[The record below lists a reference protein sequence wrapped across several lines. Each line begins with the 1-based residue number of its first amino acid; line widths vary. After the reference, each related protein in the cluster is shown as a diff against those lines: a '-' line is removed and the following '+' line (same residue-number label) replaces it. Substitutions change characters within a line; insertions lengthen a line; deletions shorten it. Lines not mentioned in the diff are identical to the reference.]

1 MSNTEIKYNPLCVRQ
16 KSNWSK
22 LDKRYK
28 FDNKSFNP
36 EQMEKNIDYYSPK
49 LKVLLDKIQSLDKS
63 DKAKY
68 GKKFKHFIFSDI
80 KTAAYG
86 PKMISSALI
95 SKGWTLAYDS
105 QLKKNGSYGAMELL
119 SDEQLL
125 KTKGDNFYL
134 LSSVS
139 VYDKPISVRTKKA
152 ILSKFNERPTN
163 VYGDLARI
171 IVMDSGFKEGIDLF
185 DIKYVHIFEPS
196 VNAADQKQVIGRGT
210 RTCGQKGLDFHPT
223 KGWPLHVF
231 VYDLT
236 IPDSLVTSFRDS
248 NTVFDLYLKAMNF
261 NVNLLNLASEVEKES
276 MYGSVDYEL
285 NENIHSFSISG
296 DDSDDEDEK
305 PTKKGGKV
313 EYDKKEPVFPSET
326 QYFFYE
332 GVKYKIPFMVP
343 VNSESGETGF
353 ALPYA
358 TFSKPLN
365 FENMRSYIKDNYSD
379 HKWDEVKMENNCV
392 PKDDI
397 PADCPKPKDE
407 KIVKSNNSSILNY
420 TPTQDFI
427 RHYFSPKCPVKG
439 MLLWHS
445 VGTGKTCSA
454 IACASANFAPT
465 GYTILWVTRT
475 TLKNDIWKNMF
486 GQVCN
491 EDIRNK
497 ILAGEE
503 IPTDIESQM
512 RLLSPAWRIRPISY
526 KQFSNL
532 VSKKNEYYK
541 RLVRENGVKDPLRK
555 TLIIIDEAHKLY
567 GGGDL
572 SSIERPDMK
581 ALHRSLMAS
590 YEISGMDSV
599 RLLLMTAT
607 PITESPMELIQL
619 INLCKS
625 KDEQMPFE
633 YEDFT
638 KSYLNEEGSQFTKK
652 GREKYLD
659 NIAGHISYL
668 NREKDA
674 RQFSQ
679 PRVEKISVPLIKNL
693 SDIEKFDI
701 NKIKKSLTSELDL
714 PIQKLESDLQESI
727 DDFEENFKDQTAIKD
742 LKRNCKD
749 YNIPARKC
757 NAIINKNIK
766 ELKQEIQTYVK
777 PLKKKISDI
786 RNDIKHTKTAKR
798 TSLSKFR
805 KTMKEHPEEFE
816 RFEKSPYN
824 VIKNDCAR
832 RIKSTDPA
840 LLEHPELVEYND
852 QIKQSKLEIEQLKE
866 NLAIDIDAKREM
878 IIELNQQSKQRG
890 LTKIE
895 KDSLKKTVKEYKGN
909 FKNTKNDLE
918 NETKTKIDGVN
929 KSIKNLVK
937 DRQSK
942 YKTILRTL
950 KKQEKQ
956 LKKDE
961 GKMNSLQKTKKKQ
974 ESLTKTFKENNISSL
989 VKKYDANLEKQ
1000 LKAEESK

>member
-1 MSNTEIKYNPLCVRQ
+1 
-16 KSNWSK
+16 
-22 LDKRYK
+22 
-28 FDNKSFNP
+28 
-36 EQMEKNIDYYSPK
+36 
-49 LKVLLDKIQSLDKS
+49 
-63 DKAKY
+63 
-68 GKKFKHFIFSDI
+68 
-80 KTAAYG
+80 
-86 PKMISSALI
+86 
-95 SKGWTLAYDS
+95 
-105 QLKKNGSYGAMELL
+105 
-119 SDEQLL
+119 
-125 KTKGDNFYL
+125 
-134 LSSVS
+134 
-139 VYDKPISVRTKKA
+139 
-152 ILSKFNERPTN
+152 
-163 VYGDLARI
+163 
-171 IVMDSGFKEGIDLF
+171 
-185 DIKYVHIFEPS
+185 
-196 VNAADQKQVIGRGT
+196 
-210 RTCGQKGLDFHPT
+210 
-223 KGWPLHVF
+223 
-231 VYDLT
+231 
-236 IPDSLVTSFRDS
+236 
-248 NTVFDLYLKAMNF
+248 
-261 NVNLLNLASEVEKES
+261 
-276 MYGSVDYEL
+276 
-285 NENIHSFSISG
+285 
-296 DDSDDEDEK
+296 
-305 PTKKGGKV
+305 
-313 EYDKKEPVFPSET
+313 
-326 QYFFYE
+326 
-332 GVKYKIPFMVP
+332 
-343 VNSESGETGF
+343 
-353 ALPYA
+353 
-358 TFSKPLN
+358 
-365 FENMRSYIKDNYSD
+365 
-379 HKWDEVKMENNCV
+379 
-392 PKDDI
+392 
-397 PADCPKPKDE
+397 
-407 KIVKSNNSSILNY
+407 
-420 TPTQDFI
+420 
-427 RHYFSPKCPVKG
+427 

-619 INLCKS
+619 INLCKN

-638 KSYLNEEGSQFTKK
+638 KKYLNEEGSQFTKK

-659 NIAGHISYL
+659 DIAGHISYL

-679 PRVEKISVPLIKNL
+679 PKVEKITAPLINNL

-701 NKIKKSLTSELDL
+701 NKIKKNLTSELDL

-749 YNIPARKC
+749 YNIPAKKC

-766 ELKQEIQTYVK
+766 DLKQEIQTYVK
-777 PLKKKISDI
+777 PLKKKIADI

-805 KTMKEHPEEFE
+805 KTMKDHPQEFE

-824 VIKNDCAR
+824 VIKNDCAKR
-832 RIKSTDPA
+832 VKSTDPA

-878 IIELNQQSKQRG
+878 IMELNQQSKQKG

-895 KDSLKKTVKEYKGN
+895 KDSLKQSVQDYKKG
-909 FKNTKNDLE
+909 FKNTKKDLE
-918 NETKTKIDGVN
+918 HETKTKIDDVN
-929 KSIKNLVK
+929 KTIKKLEK

-956 LKKDE
+956 LKKDQ

-974 ESLTKTFKENNISSL
+974 ESLTKTFRENNISSL
-989 VKKYDANLEKQ
+989 VKKYDGILEKQ
-1000 LKAEESK
+1000 LKAEENK

>member
-1 MSNTEIKYNPLCVRQ
+1 MSNTEIQFNPLCVRQ

-36 EQMEKNIDYYSPK
+36 EYLEKDIDYYSPK
-49 LKVLLDKIQSLDKS
+49 LRVLLDKIQSLDKS
-63 DKAKY
+63 DQAKY

-86 PKMISSALI
+86 PKMISSAMI
-95 SKGWTLAYDS
+95 SKGWNLAYDA
-105 QLKKNGSYGAMELL
+105 QLKKNGSYGAMEIL
-119 SDEQLL
+119 SDDQLL
-125 KTKGDNFYL
+125 KSKGKNFFL

-139 VYDKPISVRTKKA
+139 VYDKPITVKTKKA
-152 ILSKFNERPTN
+152 ILAKFNDRPDN
-163 VYGDLARI
+163 VQGDLARI

-196 VNAADQKQVIGRGT
+196 VNSADQKQVIGRGT

-231 VYDLT
+231 VYDLE
-236 IPDSLVTSFRDS
+236 IPGSLTGNFSDSKTAFE
-248 NTVFDLYLKAMNF
+248 LYLKAMNF
-261 NVNLLNLASEVEKES
+261 NINLLSLAAEVEKET

-285 NENIHSFSISG
+285 NENIHSFSISSE
-296 DDSDDEDEK
+296 DSDEEDEK
-305 PTKKGGKV
+305 PTKKGGKAQDD
-313 EYDKKEPVFPSET
+313 EKNPVFPTET
-326 QYFFYE
+326 QFVFYD
-332 GVKYKIPFMVP
+332 GKKYKIPFMVP
-343 VNSESGETGF
+343 VDSESAETGF
-353 ALPYA
+353 SLPYA
-358 TFSKPLN
+358 PFSKPLN
-365 FENMRSYIKDNYSD
+365 FENMRTYIKDNYSD
-379 HKWDEVKMENNCV
+379 YKWDEVKMENNCV
-392 PKDDI
+392 VKDI
-397 PADCPKPKDE
+397 PDDCPKSKDE

-420 TPTQDFI
+420 TPTQDFV

-454 IACASANFAPT
+454 IAAASANFAPT

-497 ILAGEE
+497 ILAGED

-541 RLVRENGVKDPLRK
+541 KLVRENGAKDPLRK

-590 YEISGMDSV
+590 YELSGMDSV

-619 INLCKS
+619 VNLCKT
-625 KDEQMPFE
+625 KDQQMQFE
-633 YEDFT
+633 YGDFA
-638 KSYLNEEGSQFTKK
+638 KSYLNEDGTQFTKK
-652 GREKYLD
+652 GRTKYLD
-659 NIAGHISYL
+659 DIAGHISYL

-679 PRVEKISVPLIKNL
+679 PRVEKISVPLIDNL
-693 SDIEKFDI
+693 SDIEKFDV
-701 NKIKKSLTSELDL
+701 NNIKKTLTSELDL
-714 PIQKLESDLQESI
+714 PIQKLEADLQESM
-727 DDFEENFKDQTAIKD
+727 DEFDANFKDQTAIKE

-757 NAIINKNIK
+757 NAIINKNIAD
-766 ELKQEIQTYVK
+766 LKQEMQTYVK
-777 PLKKKISDI
+777 PLKKKIADI
-786 RNDIKHTKTAKR
+786 RNDIKSTKTAKR
-798 TSLSKFR
+798 GALTKFR
-805 KTMKEHPEEFE
+805 KTMKEHPKELE

-824 VIKNDCAR
+824 VIKNDCAKR
-832 RIKSTDPA
+832 VRTTNPA
-840 LLEHPELVEYND
+840 LLDHPELDEFNQ
-852 QIKQSKLEIEQLKE
+852 QIEQSKQQIQTIKE
-866 NLAIDIDAKREM
+866 SLDIDIEAQKQL
-878 IIELNQQSKQRG
+878 IIELQQKARQRS
-890 LTKIE
+890 LTTIE
-895 KDSLKKTVKEYKGN
+895 KESLKKSIQHYKGN
-909 FKNTKNDLE
+909 FKNVKKDLE
-918 NETKTKIDGVN
+918 NETKTKVEDVN
-929 KSIKNLVK
+929 KTIKK
-937 DRQSK
+937 IEKERKQK
-942 YKTILRTL
+942 FKTIQKTL
-950 KKQEKQ
+950 KKQAKQ

-961 GKMNSLQKTKKKQ
+961 GKMKDLKKTKKKQ
-974 ESLTKTFKENNISSL
+974 DALEKSLNSMNVSDL
-989 VKKYDANLEKQ
+989 VKKYDRILEQQ
-1000 LKAEESK
+1000 LRTEEHK

>member
-1 MSNTEIKYNPLCVRQ
+1 MSLNKTEIKYNPLCVRQ
-16 KSNWSK
+16 KSNWSR

-28 FDNKSFNP
+28 FDNKHFDP
-36 EQMEKNIDYYSPK
+36 EMLEKDIDYYSPK
-49 LKVLLDKIQSLDKS
+49 LKVLLDKIQELDKK

-95 SKGWTLAYDS
+95 SKGWTLAYDAE
-105 QLKKNGSYGAMELL
+105 LKKNSSYGPMELL
-119 SDEQLL
+119 SNEELL
-125 KTKGDNFYL
+125 KSKGHNFFL

-139 VYDKPISVRTKKA
+139 VYDKPISVKTKKA
-152 ILSKFNERPTN
+152 ILAKFNDRPDN

-196 VNAADQKQVIGRGT
+196 VNTADQKQVIGRGT

-236 IPDSLVTSFRDS
+236 IPESLTNTFKDS
-248 NTVFDLYLKAMNF
+248 NTAFELYLKAMNF
-261 NVNLLNLASEVEKES
+261 NINLLNLAAEVEKVS
-276 MYGSVDYEL
+276 MIGSVDYEL

-296 DDSDDEDEK
+296 DDDSDDEIETPK
-305 PTKKGGKV
+305 KKKGGDV
-313 EYDKKEPVFPSET
+313 KEPVFPTET
-326 QYFFYE
+326 QYVFMD
-332 GVKYKIPFMVP
+332 GKKYKIPYMIP
-343 VNSESGETGF
+343 VDSESGETGI

-358 TFSKPLN
+358 PFTKPLN
-365 FENMRSYIKDNYSD
+365 FENMRTYIQENYSD
-379 HKWDEVKMENNCV
+379 YKWDEVKMENMCV
-392 PKDDI
+392 PKDI
-397 PADCPKPKDE
+397 PENCPQPKE
-407 KIVKSNNSSILNY
+407 AEIVKSNNSSILNY

-427 RHYFSPKCPVKG
+427 RHYFAPKCPVKG

-454 IACASANFAPT
+454 IAAASANFAPT

-541 RLVRENGVKDPLRK
+541 RLVRENGATDPLRK

-619 INLCKS
+619 VNLCKM
-625 KDEQMPFE
+625 KDQQMPFE
-633 YEDFT
+633 YDDFT
-638 KSYLNEEGSQFTKK
+638 KEYLNEEGTEFTKK
-652 GREKYLD
+652 GRAKYLD
-659 NIAGHISYL
+659 DIAGHISYL

-679 PRVEKISVPLIKNL
+679 PRVEQIRVPLIKDL
-693 SDIEKFDI
+693 SDIDKFDI
-701 NKIKKSLTSELDL
+701 TKIKKSLTSELDI
-714 PIQKLESDLQESI
+714 PIQKLESDLQESL
-727 DDFEENFKDQTAIKD
+727 DEFEANFKDQKPINE

-749 YNIPARKC
+749 YDIPSKKC

-766 ELKQEIQTYVK
+766 DLKQEMQTYVK
-777 PLKKKISDI
+777 PLKKKIADI
-786 RNDIKHTKTAKR
+786 RDEIKHTKTYKR
-798 TSLSKFR
+798 TSLSKLR
-805 KTMKEHPEEFE
+805 KTMKDHPKELE
-816 RFEKSPYN
+816 RFEKSPYM
-824 VIKNDCAR
+824 VLKNDCAKR
-832 RIKSTDPA
+832 VKSTDPA
-840 LLEHPELVEYND
+840 LLDHPELSEFND
-852 QIKQSKLEIEQLKE
+852 QIKQNRENIERYKE
-866 NLAIDIDAKREM
+866 GLAIDIEAQRELVTELKHQSMKRN
-878 IIELNQQSKQRG
+878 LSD
-890 LTKIE
+890 IE
-895 KDSLKKTVKEYKGN
+895 KASLRQSYQDYKKN
-909 FKNTKNDLE
+909 FKHVKKDLE
-918 NETKTKIDGVN
+918 NEVKSKILMVD
-929 KSIKNLVK
+929 KDIKK
-937 DRQSK
+937 IETARKAK
-942 YKTILRTL
+942 YKTILKTL

-956 LKKDE
+956 LKKDQ
-961 GKMNSLQKTKKKQ
+961 GVLKDLQKTKKKQ
-974 ESLTKTFKENNISSL
+974 ESLVKSYNENNVTNL
-989 VKKYDANLEKQ
+989 VKKYNKIIDQQ
-1000 LKAEESK
+1000 LKDEQKK